1 MSAVYT
7 GIGGNMAGDTDT
19 TRERRWLSETR
30 AQIAIKNLRKN
41 HINACYVPTRGEALS
56 VIMGMVPDGA
66 TVVRGDSITLDQI
79 GVIPALIGRGQN
91 RVVDPFEMDTS
102 GRLLHKSKQVVN
114 MYQKAFTADVFLT
127 GSNAVTLDGK
137 LVNTDGTGNRVAPM
151 IFGPKKVI
159 LAAGINK
166 IVNDIEEARK
176 RIRDICAPL
185 DVKRYILK
193 HDQTEYNDLPCAKTG
208 FCVDC
213 KHDLR
218 FCCYTVIIEAVAIT
232 EHGRINVVLIGEEL
246 GY

>member
-1 MSAVYT
+1 
-7 GIGGNMAGDTDT
+7 MAGDTDT

-30 AQIAIKNLRKN
+30 AQTAIKNLRKN
-41 HINACYVPTRGEALS
+41 HINACYVPTRAEALS
-56 VIMGMVPDGA
+56 VIVGMVPDGA

-79 GVIPALIGRGQN
+79 GVIPALIRRGQN
-91 RVVDPFEMDTS
+91 RIVDPFEMDTN
-102 GRLLHKSKQVVN
+102 GRLLHKPEQAAN
-114 MYQKAFTADVFLT
+114 MYRKAFTADVFLA
-127 GSNAVTLDGK
+127 GSNAVTIDGK
-137 LVNTDGTGNRVAPM
+137 LVNTDGLGNRVAPM

-159 LAAGINK
+159 LAVGVNK
-166 IVNDIEEARK
+166 IVNDVDEARK

-193 HDQTEYNDLPCAKTG
+193 QDQAEYKDLPCAKTG
-208 FCVDC
+208 FCIDC
-213 KHDLR
+213 THDLR

>member
-1 MSAVYT
+1 
-7 GIGGNMAGDTDT
+7 MASDTNT
-19 TRERRWLSETR
+19 TRERGWLSETR
-30 AQIAIKNLRKN
+30 AQVAIKNLRKN
-41 HINACYVPTRGEALS
+41 HINACYVPTRAEALS
-56 VIMGMVPDGA
+56 VIVSMVPDGS
-66 TVVRGDSITLDQI
+66 TVVRGDSITVDQI
-79 GVIPALIGRGQN
+79 GVIPALIRRGQN
-91 RVVDPFEMDTS
+91 RVVDPFEMDTR
-102 GRLLHKSKQVVN
+102 GRLKHKPEQAMN
-114 MYQKAFTADVFLT
+114 MYQKAFTADVFLA

-159 LAAGINK
+159 LAAGVNK
-166 IVNDIEEARK
+166 IVNDVEEARK

-193 HDQTEYNDLPCAKTG
+193 HDQMEYADLPCAKTG
-208 FCVDC
+208 ICTDC

-232 EHGRINVVLIGEEL
+232 EHGRINVVIIGEEL

>member
-1 MSAVYT
+1 
-7 GIGGNMAGDTDT
+7 MAGDTDT
-19 TRERRWLSETR
+19 TREREWLSETR

-41 HINACYVPTRGEALS
+41 HINACYVPTRAKALS
-56 VIMGMVPDGA
+56 AIMGMVPDGT

-79 GVIPALIGRGQN
+79 GVIPALIRRGQN

-102 GRLLHKSKQVVN
+102 GRLLHKPEQAVN
-114 MYQKAFTADVFLT
+114 MYQEAFTADVFLA

-159 LAAGINK
+159 LAAGVNK
-166 IVNDIEEARK
+166 IVNDVEEARK

-193 HDQTEYNDLPCAKTG
+193 HDQTEYDDLPCAKTG
-208 FCVDC
+208 FCADC

>member
-1 MSAVYT
+1 
-7 GIGGNMAGDTDT
+7 MAGDTDT
-19 TRERRWLSETR
+19 TGERGWLSETR
-30 AQIAIKNLRKN
+30 AQMASKNLRKN
-41 HINACYVPTRGEALS
+41 HINACYVPTRAEALS
-56 VIMGMVPDGA
+56 IIVSMVPDGA

-79 GVIPALIGRGQN
+79 GVIPALIKQGRNQIVGL
-91 RVVDPFEMDTS
+91 FEMDSS
-102 GRLLHKSKQVVN
+102 GRLLHKLEQAAN
-114 MYQKAFTADVFLT
+114 MYQKAFTADVFLA

-137 LVNTDGTGNRVAPM
+137 LVNTDGVGNRVAPM

-159 LAAGINK
+159 LAAGVNK
-166 IVNDIEEARK
+166 IVNDVEEARK

-193 HDQTEYNDLPCAKTG
+193 QNQTEYGDLPRAKTG
-208 FCVDC
+208 FCTDC

-218 FCCYTVIIEAVAIT
+218 FCCYTVIIESVAIT

>member
-1 MSAVYT
+1 MP
-7 GIGGNMAGDTDT
+7 GDTDT
-19 TRERRWLSETR
+19 TRERGWLSETR
-30 AQIAIKNLRKN
+30 AQVAIKNLKKN
-41 HINACYVPTRGEALS
+41 HINACYVPTQAEALS
-56 VIMGMVPDGA
+56 VIMSMVQDGS

-79 GVIPALIGRGQN
+79 GVIPALIRRGQN

-102 GRLLHKSKQVVN
+102 GRLLHKPEQAMN
-114 MYQKAFTADVFLT
+114 MYQKAFTADVFLA

-137 LVNTDGTGNRVAPM
+137 LVNTDGMGNRVAPM

-159 LAAGINK
+159 LVAGVNK
-166 IVNDIEEARK
+166 IVNDVEEARK

-185 DVKRYILK
+185 DVKRFILK

-208 FCVDC
+208 FCADC

>member
-19 TRERRWLSETR
+19 TGERRWLSETR
-30 AQIAIKNLRKN
+30 AKIAIKNLRKN

-56 VIMGMVPDGA
+56 V
-66 TVVRGDSITLDQI
+66 DQI
-79 GVIPALIGRGQN
+79 GVIPALIRRGQN
-91 RVVDPFEMDTS
+91 RVVDPFEIDTS

-193 HDQTEYNDLPCAKTG
+193 HDQTAYNDLPCAKTG

>member
-1 MSAVYT
+1 
-7 GIGGNMAGDTDT
+7 MAGDTDT
-19 TRERRWLSETR
+19 TREREWLSETR

-41 HINACYVPTRGEALS
+41 RINACYVPTRGEALS
-56 VIMGMVPDGA
+56 VIMGMVPDSA

-79 GVIPALIGRGQN
+79 GVIPALIRRGQN

-102 GRLLHKSKQVVN
+102 GRLLHEPEQAVN
-114 MYQKAFTADVFLT
+114 MYQKAFTADVFLA

-159 LAAGINK
+159 LAAGVNK
-166 IVNDIEEARK
+166 IVNDVEEARK

-193 HDQTEYNDLPCAKTG
+193 QDQAEYGDLPCAKTG
-208 FCVDC
+208 FCTDC

-218 FCCYTVIIEAVAIT
+218 FCCYTVIIEAAAIA